1 MLKKYIFIIILL
13 MGLVLLLSNLVTG
26 RNLPDKDQPVDVIVV
41 KGAIFSSTARYI
53 ERGIKQ
59 SEEDGAICIIQ
70 LDTPGGL
77 VKSMRDII
85 QAMQASEV
93 PVVVYVSPHG
103 AMATSA
109 GTYITYASHVAAMAP
124 GTHIG
129 SAHPVSIGQENKRWK
144 KKDENPFEFEKKEDN
159 KKGKDGKN
167 DDKKDKDKKKEDK
180 KVKEDKKKKESS
192 PGVET
197 DIGMEKATNAM
208 VALIRSL
215 AEKTGRNADWAE
227 KAVRESAS
235 ITANE
240 AVKLKV
246 VEIKAEDLRDLLEK
260 LRGRK
265 ITLPGKRVVTLYPSQ
280 NNIKYIRMS
289 AIERF
294 LLTINDP
301 QIAIILMFLGT
312 MGLYFEFANPGAT
325 IPGIIGGICIILS
338 LYTLGSLPIN
348 YAALALIILSA
359 ILFIAEAF
367 TPTFGALTTGGVI
380 AFILGAVFLIP
391 SGVPYLEISKSLII
405 SIALLMGILSFFIFT
420 MVIKTM
426 RTKPVSGR
434 EGMLGKVGI
443 AKEKLDPEGT
453 ILFMGEFWK
462 AKSEGDII
470 QKGTKVKVEKVEG
483 LLLHVKEYEE

>member
-1 MLKKYIFIIILL
+1 
-13 MGLVLLLSNLVTG
+13 MGLVLLSSSLVIG

-109 GTYITYASHVAAMAP
+109 GAYITYASHIAAMAP

-144 KKDENPFEFEKKEDN
+144 KNDENPYEFGKKKED
-159 KKGKDGKN
+159 
-167 DDKKDKDKKKEDK
+167 DKKSKDKKKDDK
-180 KVKEDKKKKESS
+180 KIKEDKKKEKSS
-192 PGVET
+192 PGVEA

-246 VEIKAEDLRDLLEK
+246 VEINAEDLRDLLEK

-265 ITLPGKRVVTLYPSQ
+265 VTLPGKKVVTLYPSQ
-280 NNIKYIRMS
+280 DNIKYIRMS

-312 MGLYFEFANPGAT
+312 MGLYFELANPGAT

-348 YAALALIILSA
+348 YAALGLIILAA
-359 ILFIAEAF
+359 ILFIAEVF
-367 TPTFGALTTGGVI
+367 TPTFGALTMGGVI
-380 AFILGAVFLIP
+380 AFTLGAVFLIP
-391 SGVPYLEISKSLII
+391 AGVPYLEISKSLIF
-405 SIALLMGILSFFIFT
+405 SIALLMGIISFLIFT
-420 MVIKTM
+420 MVIKMM
-426 RTKPVSGR
+426 RTKPVSGK
-434 EGMLGKVGI
+434 EGMIGKIGT
-443 AKEKLDPEGT
+443 AKENLDPEGT
-453 ILFMGEFWK
+453 ILFMGEFWN

-470 QKGTKVKVEKVEG
+470 QKGKKVKVEKVEG

>member
-1 MLKKYIFIIILL
+1 
-13 MGLVLLLSNLVTG
+13 MGNLVRG
-26 RNLPDKDQPVDVIVV
+26 RNLPNKDQPVDVIVV

-59 SEEDGAICIIQ
+59 AEKDGAICIIQ

-85 QAMQASEV
+85 QAMQASNV
-93 PVVVYVSPHG
+93 PVIVYVAPHG

-109 GTYITYASHVAAMAP
+109 GTYITYAAHVAAMAP

-144 KKDENPFEFEKKEDN
+144 KDDENPFKFEKKN
-159 KKGKDGKN
+159 
-167 DDKKDKDKKKEDK
+167 DKKLKKDEKKKEK
-180 KVKEDKKKKESS
+180 KSS
-192 PGVET
+192 PGVEA

-215 AEKTGRNADWAE
+215 AEKTGRNADWGE
-227 KAVRESAS
+227 KAVRESVS
-235 ITANE
+235 VTANE
-240 AVKLKV
+240 AVKLNV

-265 ITLPGKRVVTLYPSQ
+265 ITLPGRKVVTLYPSQ
-280 NNIKYIRMS
+280 DNIKYINMS
-289 AIERF
+289 AIEKF
-294 LLTINDP
+294 LLTLNDP

-312 MGLYFEFANPGAT
+312 IGLYFELAHPGAT

-348 YAALALIILSA
+348 YTALALIILSA

-380 AFILGAVFLIP
+380 AFILGAIFLIP
-391 SGVPYLEISKSLII
+391 AGVPYLEISKSLII
-405 SIALLMGILSFFIFT
+405 SLAILMGILSFIIFT
-420 MVIKTM
+420 FLIKTM
-426 RTKPVSGR
+426 RKKPVSGK
-434 EGMLGKVGI
+434 EGMIGKTGVT
-443 AKEKLDPEGT
+443 KEKIDPEGT
-453 ILFMGEFWK
+453 ILFMGELWK
-462 AKSEGDII
+462 AKSTGDII
-470 QKGTKVKVEKVEG
+470 QVGRKVEVEKVEG
-483 LLLHVKEYEE
+483 LLLYVKECEE

>member
-1 MLKKYIFIIILL
+1 MPKKYIFIIILL
-13 MGLVLLLSNLVTG
+13 MGLVLLSSSLVIG

-109 GTYITYASHVAAMAP
+109 GAYITYASHIAAMAP

-144 KKDENPFEFEKKEDN
+144 KNDENPYEFGKKKED
-159 KKGKDGKN
+159 
-167 DDKKDKDKKKEDK
+167 DKKSKDKKKDDK
-180 KVKEDKKKKESS
+180 KIKEDKKKEKSS
-192 PGVET
+192 PGVEA

-246 VEIKAEDLRDLLEK
+246 VEINAEDLRDLLEK

-265 ITLPGKRVVTLYPSQ
+265 VTLPGKKVVTLYPSQ
-280 NNIKYIRMS
+280 DNIKYIRMS

-312 MGLYFEFANPGAT
+312 MGLYFELANPGAT

-348 YAALALIILSA
+348 YAALGLIILAA
-359 ILFIAEAF
+359 ILFIAEVF
-367 TPTFGALTTGGVI
+367 TPTFGALTMGGVI
-380 AFILGAVFLIP
+380 AFTLGAVFLIP
-391 SGVPYLEISKSLII
+391 AGVPYLEISKSLIF
-405 SIALLMGILSFFIFT
+405 SIALLMGIISFLIFT
-420 MVIKTM
+420 MVIKMM
-426 RTKPVSGR
+426 RTKPVSGK
-434 EGMLGKVGI
+434 EGMIGKIGT
-443 AKEKLDPEGT
+443 AKENLDPEGT
-453 ILFMGEFWK
+453 ILFMGEFWN

-470 QKGTKVKVEKVEG
+470 QKGKKVKVEKVEG